1 MRTLFKLLLILLVLA
16 NLALAAVWFGL
27 DQGLSARLLPPPP
40 PTRVDLGP
48 WPLRES
54 STTAAA
60 EDQAGED
67 TDAGASGADDASAA
81 VPEQAPSADSAQQVA
96 AAQPAEKTAPAEET
110 APAIVSS
117 QVIDCVVLGPF
128 SSAEEAAAAAA
139 RITAAGGQAAV
150 EQEPTTA
157 TKHMVYVE
165 PASSE
170 RAAATLEALAARS
183 IDAYVI
189 PSGPRRN
196 GISVGVFSKRE
207 LAEAQRER
215 VAALGYDVA
224 VHPRGQGAHR
234 IVASQAPVDSLGEAA
249 QTPCG

>member
-16 NLALAAVWFGL
+16 NLAFAAVWFDL
-27 DQGLSARLLPPPP
+27 DQGLFARLLPPAP

-54 STTAAA
+54 STTAPA
-60 EDQAGED
+60 EDQAGEE
-67 TDAGASGADDASAA
+67 TGAGASDADDASAVA
-81 VPEQAPSADSAQQVA
+81 AEQAPSADSAPQVA
-96 AAQPAEKTAPAEET
+96 AAHPTEET
-110 APAIVSS
+110 AAAIAVPP
-117 QVIDCVVLGPF
+117 QTLDCVVLGPF
-128 SSAEEAAAAAA
+128 ASAEEAAAAAA
-139 RITAAGGQAAV
+139 RVTAAGGQAAV
-150 EQEPTTA
+150 EQEPTAA
-157 TKHMVYVE
+157 TKHMVYVA

-234 IVASQAPVDSLGEAA
+234 VVASQAPVDSLGEAA
-249 QTPCG
+249 QTPCS

>member
-16 NLALAAVWFGL
+16 NLAFAAVWFDLDRGL
-27 DQGLSARLLPPPP
+27 FARLLPPAP

-54 STTAAA
+54 STTAPA

-67 TDAGASGADDASAA
+67 TGAGASDADDASAVA
-81 VPEQAPSADSAQQVA
+81 AEQAPSADSAQQVA
-96 AAQPAEKTAPAEET
+96 AAHPTEET
-110 APAIVSS
+110 AAAIAVPP
-117 QVIDCVVLGPF
+117 QTLDCVVLGPF
-128 SSAEEAAAAAA
+128 ASAEEAAAAAA

-150 EQEPTTA
+150 EQEPTAA

-170 RAAATLEALAARS
+170 RDAAATLDALAARS

-234 IVASQAPVDSLGEAA
+234 VVASQAPVDSWGEAA
-249 QTPCG
+249 QAPCG

>member
-16 NLALAAVWFGL
+16 NLAFAAVWFDL
-27 DQGLSARLLPPPP
+27 DQGLFARLLPPAP

-54 STTAAA
+54 STTAPA

-67 TDAGASGADDASAA
+67 TGAGASDADDASTAA
-81 VPEQAPSADSAQQVA
+81 SEQAPSPDSAQQVA
-96 AAQPAEKTAPAEET
+96 AAQPAEET
-110 APAIVSS
+110 APAIAVSS
-117 QVIDCVVLGPF
+117 QILDCVVLGPF

-150 EQEPTTA
+150 EQEPTA
-157 TKHMVYVE
+157 AAKHMVYVE

-170 RAAATLEALAARS
+170 RAAATLEALAARA

-234 IVASQAPVDSLGEAA
+234 VVASQAPVDSLGEAA
-249 QTPCG
+249 RTPCS

>member
-16 NLALAAVWFGL
+16 NLAFAAVWFDLDRGL
-27 DQGLSARLLPPPP
+27 FARLLPPAP

-54 STTAAA
+54 STTAPA
-60 EDQAGED
+60 EDQAGGD
-67 TDAGASGADDASAA
+67 TGAGASDADDASTAA
-81 VPEQAPSADSAQQVA
+81 SEQAPSPDSAQQVA
-96 AAQPAEKTAPAEET
+96 AAQPAEET
-110 APAIVSS
+110 APAIAVPP
-117 QVIDCVVLGPF
+117 QILDCVVLGPF

-150 EQEPTTA
+150 EQEPTAA

-215 VAALGYDVA
+215 VAALGYDVE

-234 IVASQAPVDSLGEAA
+234 VVASQAPVDSLGEAA

>member
-16 NLALAAVWFGL
+16 NLAFAAVWFDLDRGL
-27 DQGLSARLLPPPP
+27 FARLLPPAP

-60 EDQAGED
+60 EDQAGEE
-67 TDAGASGADDASAA
+67 TGAGASDADDASAVA
-81 VPEQAPSADSAQQVA
+81 AEQAPSADSAQQVA
-96 AAQPAEKTAPAEET
+96 AAQPAEET
-110 APAIVSS
+110 AAAIAVPP
-117 QVIDCVVLGPF
+117 QTLDCVVLGPF
-128 SSAEEAAAAAA
+128 ASAEEAAAAAA

-150 EQEPTTA
+150 EQEPMAA

-165 PASSE
+165 PASTE

-234 IVASQAPVDSLGEAA
+234 VVASQAPADSLGEAA

>member
-16 NLALAAVWFGL
+16 NLAFAAVWFDL
-27 DQGLSARLLPPPP
+27 DQGLFARLLPPAP

-54 STTAAA
+54 STTAPA
-60 EDQAGED
+60 EDQAGEE
-67 TDAGASGADDASAA
+67 TGAGASDADDASAVA
-81 VPEQAPSADSAQQVA
+81 AEQAPSADSAQPVA
-96 AAQPAEKTAPAEET
+96 AAQPAEET
-110 APAIVSS
+110 APAIAVSS
-117 QVIDCVVLGPF
+117 QILDCVVLGPF

-150 EQEPTTA
+150 EQEPTAA

-170 RAAATLEALAARS
+170 RAAATLEALAAHS

-234 IVASQAPVDSLGEAA
+234 VVASQAPVDSLGEAA

>member
-16 NLALAAVWFGL
+16 NLAVAAVWFGL
-27 DQGLSARLLPPPP
+27 GQGLFARLLPPPP

-48 WPLRES
+48 WPLREP
-54 STTAAA
+54 STTAA
-60 EDQAGED
+60 EDQAGEE
-67 TDAGASGADDASAA
+67 TGAGASDADDASAVA
-81 VPEQAPSADSAQQVA
+81 AEQAPSADSAQPVA
-96 AAQPAEKTAPAEET
+96 AAQPAEET
-110 APAIVSS
+110 APAIAVPP
-117 QVIDCVVLGPF
+117 QILDCVVLGPF

-150 EQEPTTA
+150 EQEPTAA
-157 TKHMVYVE
+157 TKHMVYVA
-165 PASSE
+165 PASTE
-170 RAAATLEALAARS
+170 RDAAATLDALAAHS

-234 IVASQAPVDSLGEAA
+234 VVASQAPAHSLGEAA

>member
-16 NLALAAVWFGL
+16 NLAVAAVWFGL
-27 DQGLSARLLPPPP
+27 DQGLFARLLPPPP

-54 STTAAA
+54 STTMAA
-60 EDQAGED
+60 EDQAGEE
-67 TDAGASGADDASAA
+67 TDAGASDADDAAA
-81 VPEQAPSADSAQQVA
+81 VAAEQAPSADSAQQVA
-96 AAQPAEKTAPAEET
+96 AAQPAEET
-110 APAIVSS
+110 APAIAVPP
-117 QVIDCVVLGPF
+117 QTLDCVVLGPF
-128 SSAEEAAAAAA
+128 ASAEEAAAAAA

-150 EQEPTTA
+150 EQEPTAA
-157 TKHMVYVE
+157 TKHMVYVA

-215 VAALGYDVA
+215 VAALGYDVE

-234 IVASQAPVDSLGEAA
+234 VVASQAPVDSLGEASR
-249 QTPCG
+249 TPCG

>member
-16 NLALAAVWFGL
+16 NLAFAAVWFDL
-27 DQGLSARLLPPPP
+27 DQGLFARLLPPAP

-54 STTAAA
+54 STTAPA

-67 TDAGASGADDASAA
+67 TGAGASDADDASTAA
-81 VPEQAPSADSAQQVA
+81 SEQAPSPDSAQQVA
-96 AAQPAEKTAPAEET
+96 AAQPAEET
-110 APAIVSS
+110 APAIAVSS
-117 QVIDCVVLGPF
+117 QILDCVVLGPF

-150 EQEPTTA
+150 EQEPTAA
-157 TKHMVYVE
+157 TKHMVYVA
-165 PASSE
+165 PASTE
-170 RAAATLEALAARS
+170 RDAAATLEALAARS

-234 IVASQAPVDSLGEAA
+234 VVASQAPVDSLGEAA

>member
-16 NLALAAVWFGL
+16 NLAVAAVWFGL
-27 DQGLSARLLPPPP
+27 DQGLFARLLPPAP

-48 WPLRES
+48 WPLRQS
-54 STTAAA
+54 STTMAA

-67 TDAGASGADDASAA
+67 TGAGTSDADDASAA
-81 VPEQAPSADSAQQVA
+81 APEQAPSADSSRQVA
-96 AAQPAEKTAPAEET
+96 AAQPAEQTASAT
-110 APAIVSS
+110 AAPP
-117 QVIDCVVLGPF
+117 QTLDCVVLGPF

-150 EQEPTTA
+150 EQEPTAA
-157 TKHMVYVE
+157 TKHMVYVA

-234 IVASQAPVDSLGEAA
+234 VVASQAPLDSLGEAA